1 MLTLELGFFPL
12 MGLLVA
18 AVLYGVERWVL
29 RLKCTARGVQAFI
42 MAAMMLTTVCS
53 LVTLSRSETTPV
65 VVDGLD
71 RDASPLPLR
80 GEIFPQTAGGT
91 LQTPPLTPLLEGR
104 GVAALSDAH
113 EEHGVGALS
122 DAHEGH
128 GAAALSDAHE
138 EQAVVERADV
148 THVSLGVIFA
158 DASPFLGLIYI
169 IGVVAVLLWMLA
181 QLLYLHAYRR
191 RQTSVGE
198 GIYLTDDAQPFSFG
212 RSIFLPRRLPDDIER
227 YVLLHE
233 RSHLSHRH
241 FVKLC
246 ALQVLVALCWWNP
259 FAWLFLGEMRLGQ
272 ELQVDDDVLRSGE
285 DREAYQLA
293 LLRVCVSQPGK
304 WILMRS
310 TFNLQ
315 PLKQRIIF
323 MNTTMNQRQVHCREM
338 VAALLFALVVAA
350 AVAIGCQSHVSR
362 LPADHRHPMRG
373 CWTMDW
379 IADTGSGME
388 VHPVSMHYGFYND
401 STFLCFSYQRRQGVN
416 MRFSISGEGYTWRGD
431 TLVSADGRPTD
442 YTFPDDHTVVFRWY
456 RDSTQNAGVPG
467 PDITEQW
474 SRIEPNADIVTVFRA
489 VVEAA
494 PRADR
499 PMDGVWVRTKT
510 VHDWDHT
517 ERYCLVNDT
526 IFMQLRWNP
535 TTVVRGFRYAGSG
548 LCGSLSMLSSY
559 LRQPDADHLELLD
572 GKGGVQEAY
581 RRTAMPP
588 HLLRAFAPAAYIN
601 EE

>member
-91 LQTPPLTPLLEGR
+91 LQTPPLTPPLEGR

-128 GAAALSDAHE
+128 GAAAPSDAHE

-241 FVKLC
+241 FAKLC
-246 ALQVLVALCWWNP
+246 ALQALVALCWWNP

-323 MNTTMNQRQVHCREM
+323 MNTTMNLRQVRRREIA
-338 VAALLFALVVAA
+338 AALLFALVVAA
-350 AVAIGCQSHVSR
+350 AVAIGCQSHVNR

>member
-1 MLTLELGFFPL
+1 MLTLEFGFFPL

-53 LVTLSRSETTPV
+53 LVTVSRSETTPV

-71 RDASPLPLR
+71 RAASPLPSR
-80 GEIFPQTAGGT
+80 GEAFPQPAGEK
-91 LQTPPLTPLLEGR
+91 LQTPPLTQPLEER
-104 GVAALSDAH
+104 GVAALADAY
-113 EEHGVGALS
+113 
-122 DAHEGH
+122 
-128 GAAALSDAHE
+128 E
-138 EQAVVERADV
+138 EQAMTAADDAPR
-148 THVSLGVIFA
+148 VSLGVIFA
-158 DASPFLGLIYI
+158 DASSFLGLIYI

-241 FVKLC
+241 FAKLC

-323 MNTTMNQRQVHCREM
+323 MNTTMNLRHVRRREM
-338 VAALLFALVVAA
+338 AAALFFALIVAAS
-350 AVAIGCQSHVSR
+350 VAIGCQSHVNR
-362 LPADHRHPMRG
+362 LPADHHHPMRG

-442 YTFPDDHTVVFRWY
+442 YTFPDDHTVISRWY

-526 IFMQLRWNP
+526 IFMQLRWHP

-548 LCGSLSMLSSY
+548 LCGSLGMLSPY
-559 LRQPDADHLELLD
+559 LRQTDADHLELLD
-572 GKGGVQEAY
+572 EKGGVQEAY
-581 RRTAMPP
+581 HRTTMPP

>member
-1 MLTLELGFFPL
+1 MLTLEFGFFPL

-53 LVTLSRSETTPV
+53 LVTVSRSETTPV
-65 VVDGLD
+65 VVNGLE
-71 RDASPLPLR
+71 RDATPLSSM
-80 GEIFPQTAGGT
+80 GEAFSQAAGGK
-91 LQTPPLTPLLEGR
+91 LQTPPLTPPLEGR

-113 EEHGVGALS
+113 EEQAMTAAD
-122 DAHEGH
+122 DAP
-128 GAAALSDAHE
+128 L
-138 EQAVVERADV
+138 
-148 THVSLGVIFA
+148 VSLGVIFA
-158 DASPFLGLIYI
+158 DASSFMGLIYI

-191 RQTSVGE
+191 RQTSVGK

-212 RSIFLPRRLPDDIER
+212 RSIFLPRRLPNDIER

-241 FVKLC
+241 FSKLC
-246 ALQVLVALCWWNP
+246 ALQALVALCWWNP

-315 PLKQRIIF
+315 PLKHRIIF
-323 MNTTMNQRQVHCREM
+323 MNTTMNQRQARRREM
-338 VAALLFALVVAA
+338 AAALFFALVVAA
-350 AVAIGCQSHVSR
+350 AVAIGCQSHVNR

-416 MRFSISGEGYTWRGD
+416 
-431 TLVSADGRPTD
+431 
-442 YTFPDDHTVVFRWY
+442 RWY

-489 VVEAA
+489 VVETA

-548 LCGSLSMLSSY
+548 LCGSLSMLSPY
-559 LRQPDADHLELLD
+559 LRQTDADHLELLD
-572 GKGGVQEAY
+572 EKGGVQEAY
-581 RRTAMPP
+581 HRTTMPP